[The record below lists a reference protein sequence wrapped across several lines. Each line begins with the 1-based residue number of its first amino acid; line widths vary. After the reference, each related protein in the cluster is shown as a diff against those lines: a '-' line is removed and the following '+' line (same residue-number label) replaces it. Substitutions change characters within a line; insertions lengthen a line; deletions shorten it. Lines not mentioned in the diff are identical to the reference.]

1 MHLDRGA
8 SRECDLGA
16 VGSLSPSFARP
27 GRLERTRPMN
37 FFVGID
43 IVDSRA
49 VCPFVD
55 GKNLPRMNQSINPLS
70 IVLFPSIV
78 AKTVDSRKV
87 SLP

>member
-1 MHLDRGA
+1 MRLEVSPQVSHGQ
-8 SRECDLGA
+8 
-16 VGSLSPSFARP
+16 VGS
-27 GRLERTRPMN
+27 MN
-37 FFVGID
+37 FFLGID

-49 VCPFVD
+49 VCSFVD

-78 AKTVDSRKV
+78 AKAVDSRKV

>member
-1 MHLDRGA
+1 M
-8 SRECDLGA
+8 
-16 VGSLSPSFARP
+16 
-27 GRLERTRPMN
+27 RLEVSPGQVVSSALV
-37 FFVGID
+37 FLGID
-43 IVDSRA
+43 IADSRAA

-78 AKTVDSRKV
+78 AKAVDSWKV